1 MPLLGTYV
9 EIAVPAHDENELRR
23 WTDPAFAR
31 VAEMH
36 AAMSF
41 HSQQSDLAA
50 ISRACAGEQ
59 LMVRRDTWSTLRSA
73 LQFEAASD
81 GLFNAAVAPE
91 LVRRGL
97 LPMPLGAQ
105 LPHAVSARAALHLE
119 GGDRVR
125 VTEPVWIDLG
135 GIAKGAAVD
144 AAIAALCQAG
154 APSAL
159 VNAGGDLRAAGPET
173 HTVWVRHAAHPGG
186 LLAIAS
192 LSDGA
197 FATSGSLDSTGWRH
211 VVERAGTTPWPGCHS
226 VSVAA
231 ESCLV
236 ADALTKIALL
246 AGPAAAPLLRRYDAR
261 AVWIDAD
268 GRVHHA

>member
-9 EIAVPAHDENELRR
+9 EIAVPARDEDELRR
-23 WTDPAFAR
+23 WTEPAFAR

-41 HSQQSDLAA
+41 HSPQSDLAA
-50 ISRACAGEQ
+50 IARAGAGEQ
-59 LMVRRDTWSTLRSA
+59 LTVHRDTWSTLRSA
-73 LQFEAASD
+73 LEFEAASD
-81 GLFNAAVAPE
+81 GRFNAAVAPE

-97 LPMPLGAQ
+97 LPMPADAR
-105 LPHAVSARAALHLE
+105 LPRAASARAALHLE
-119 GGDRVR
+119 SAERVR
-125 VTEPVWIDLG
+125 VIEPVWIDLG

-144 AAIAALCQAG
+144 AAIAALDQAG

-173 HTVWVRHAAHPGG
+173 HTVWVRHSAHPGG

-192 LSDGA
+192 LANGA
-197 FATSGSLDSTGWRH
+197 FATSGSLGGNGWRH
-211 VVERAGTTPWPGCHS
+211 IVERAGATPWPGCCS

-236 ADALTKIALL
+236 ADALTKVALL
-246 AGPAAAPLLRRYDAR
+246 AGPAVAALLRRYDAH

-268 GRVHHA
+268 GRAHHA